1 MKRVNF
7 TTLALLV
14 YLLVIGFI
22 SWPGK
27 NPQVTFQEYWVIMG
41 ITLGLIV
48 LLRFVQIRRLKLR
61 DKRREEERKAKEA
74 EDNRNQ

>member
-1 MKRVNF
+1 MKRINF
-7 TTLALLV
+7 TTVALLV

-27 NPQVTFQEYWVIMG
+27 NPQITFHEYWVIIL

-48 LLRFVQIRRLKLR
+48 LLRFVQIKRYKLR
-61 DKRREEERKAKEA
+61 EKRRKEEENASKK
-74 EDNRNQ
+74 

>member
-1 MKRVNF
+1 MKRINF

-27 NPQVTFQEYWVIMG
+27 NPQITFNEYWIIIL

-48 LLRFVQIRRLKLR
+48 LLRFVQIKRYKLR
-61 DKRREEERKAKEA
+61 EKRRKEEKNAGEK
-74 EDNRNQ
+74 

>member
-1 MKRVNF
+1 MKRINF

-14 YLLVIGFI
+14 YLLVIGFL

-41 ITLGLIV
+41 ITVALIV
-48 LLRFVQIRRLKLR
+48 LLRFVQIKRLRLR
-61 DKRREEERKAKEA
+61 DKRREAEQREREE
-74 EDNRNQ
+74 NYN